1 MSILK
6 NGAVAVIFAIQA
18 SISFADGNTLLSD
31 CNAASDRLDGR
42 ENSGSFSAATSCLGF
57 LEGMRYLNEIYS
69 ARLNKNQLIFC
80 IPPKVTN
87 GQLVRVAAKY
97 LENNPARLHEH
108 QVYLAS
114 DAFRNAFPCD

>member
-1 MSILK
+1 MSILR

-18 SISFADGNTLLSD
+18 SISFADGNTLLSN

-42 ENSGSFSAATSCLGF
+42 ENSGSFSAATSCLDF
-57 LEGMRYLNEIYS
+57 LQGMRYMNEIYS

-87 GQLVRVAAKY
+87 GQLVS
-97 LENNPARLHEH
+97 RL
-108 QVYLAS
+108 V
-114 DAFRNAFPCD
+114 N